1 MMKKILRT
9 ILRAIPVVLV
19 LVFCLS
25 VTAMAYSGSESVT
38 LKTTQNEATSG
49 SLSCHHAKVSA
60 TNSASSQHKAS
71 GEFYEATEDVG
82 FHVGFERGGGV
93 GRIIC
98 INTAFAEF
106 KRVGAEIYKEALTL
120 LLEAWGGD
128 PDSLRAE
135 IIQGIVHFV
144 ELYHGEYD
152 RERLIYSL
160 RAYEPKFIYA
170 AGKAEKELRGVRRYV
185 NLFYRIYN
193 GRRKHSTLPMKF

>member
-1 MMKKILRT
+1 MNGNNDLPILCKVYYGMTEAEEALLFAMQTGDSAALTPSAR
-9 ILRAIPVVLV
+9 LRANLR
-19 LVFCLS
+19 
-25 VTAMAYSGSESVT
+25 GED
-38 LKTTQNEATSG
+38 
-49 SLSCHHAKVSA
+49 
-60 TNSASSQHKAS
+60 KAS
-71 GEFYEATEDVG
+71 GEFYETTEEAG
-82 FHVGFERGGGV
+82 LHVGFERGGGV
-93 GRIIC
+93 GRILC

-106 KRVGAEIYKEALTL
+106 RRVGAEVYKEALTI

-135 IIQGIVHFV
+135 VIQGIVHFV

-160 RAYEPKFIYA
+160 HAYEPKFIYA
-170 AGKAEKELRGVRRYV
+170 AGKAEKELRGVKRYV

>member
-1 MMKKILRT
+1 MKKRLI
-9 ILRAIPVVLV
+9 AMFLV
-19 LVFCLS
+19 LV
-25 VTAMAYSGSESVT
+25 MAACALPISAFAIDPYTEPSGLRS
-38 LKTTQNEATSG
+38 NETWFRT
-49 SLSCHHAKVSA
+49 KNDTYYIVNKNTNVSQGDKWGYVA
-60 TNSASSQHKAS
+60 C
-71 GEFYEATEDVG
+71 
-82 FHVGFERGGGV
+82 
-93 GRIIC
+93 IIC

-170 AGKAEKELRGVRRYV
+170 AGKAEKELRGVKRYV

-193 GRRKHSTLPMKF
+193 GRRRHSTLPMKF